1 MDNTEFKM
9 HIAIIGCGISGLL
22 TALELLDQGCS
33 ISLFDQQQ
41 AGKAASWA
49 GGGILS
55 PMYPWRYPQ
64 AVNDLAQHG
73 KTLYQQWNK
82 KLSPVTGIDF
92 EIHDTG
98 LLIFDQDDFE
108 IGQQYAER
116 HHESMQHCQLLDREK
131 LEQTNPRISQQF
143 QQAMYFSEI
152 SNVRNPRLLKSIITY
167 LKQHPKVKL
176 YENTWIDHFDIKNNQ
191 INSIQ
196 TTQGQRF
203 IADQYVI
210 ATGSWSEHWSNK
222 LGLKIPVYPVQGQM
236 LLFKTPE
243 QWLTTMCMN
252 KVMYLIPR
260 QDGHIVCG
268 SSMDD
273 IGFDHRPN
281 IDTQRKIYEAS
292 LEMVPELE
300 QFPIVKSW
308 AGLRPS
314 SPTGIPYIGQ
324 LLELDNAWANFGHF
338 RNGLCMGPASA
349 QLLHQLI
356 LNQDT
361 LVNAELYSPSRLQQ
375 TETI

>member
-1 MDNTEFKM
+1 M

-108 IGQQYAER
+108 IGQQYAEH
-116 HHESMQHCQLLDREK
+116 HHEPMQHCQLLDREK

-152 SNVRNPRLLKSIITY
+152 SNVRNPRLLKSIIAY

-176 YENTWIDHFDIKNNQ
+176 YENTWIDHFDIQNNK
-191 INSIQ
+191 INSIR
-196 TTQGQRF
+196 TTLGQDFR
-203 IADQYVI
+203 ADQYVI
-210 ATGSWSEHWSNK
+210 ATGSWSEHWSNQ
-222 LGLKIPVYPVQGQM
+222 LGLNIPVHPVQGQM

-243 QWLTTMCMN
+243 HWLPTMCMN

-273 IGFDHRPN
+273 IGFDHRPD

-314 SPTGIPYIGQ
+314 SPTGIPYIGR
-324 LLELDNAWANFGHF
+324 LPKLDNAWANFGHF

-349 QLLHQLI
+349 QLLRELI

-361 LVNAELYSPSRLQQ
+361 LVNAEVYSPSRLQQ
-375 TETI
+375 TETV

>member
-1 MDNTEFKM
+1 MVNTEFKM

-73 KTLYQQWNK
+73 KTLYQQWNE
-82 KLSPVTGIDF
+82 KLSPITGIDF

-108 IGQQYAER
+108 IGQQYAEH
-116 HHESMQHCQLLDREK
+116 HHEPMQHCQLLNREK

-210 ATGSWSEHWSNK
+210 ATGSWSEHWSNQ
-222 LGLKIPVYPVQGQM
+222 LGLKIPVHPVQGQM

-243 QWLTTMCMN
+243 HWLPTMCMN

-324 LLELDNAWANFGHF
+324 LPELDNAWANFGHF

-349 QLLHQLI
+349 QLLRQLI

-361 LVNAELYSPSRLQQ
+361 LDNPETYSPSRLQQ